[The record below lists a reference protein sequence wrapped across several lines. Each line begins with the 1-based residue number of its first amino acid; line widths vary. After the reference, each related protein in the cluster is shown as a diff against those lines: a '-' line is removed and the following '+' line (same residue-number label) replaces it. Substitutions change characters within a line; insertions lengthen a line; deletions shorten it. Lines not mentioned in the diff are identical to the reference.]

1 MSPPRNPPDKPALT
15 FDEQIARLRGRGMI
29 VADENRAWHFLAH
42 LNYYRLRGYWMSLEE
57 GTTAGEHRFQPDTT
71 FEQII
76 SLYDFDRHLRLLVN
90 DAVERVEV
98 SLRTR
103 WANVLGHLAGPC
115 AYLDANLFNGH
126 HAKLLAGVERLYSDR
141 NDIFLRHY
149 LDRNEDPPIW
159 ALCEVLSLG
168 DLSKWLRS
176 IRDHKVRQAIAEP
189 YKLHETPLCSFIENL
204 AFVRN
209 LCAHHGRLWNRKLI
223 IGEPAPPKRPASLVA
238 QRQRDPEAQLRIYN
252 TLVMLAW
259 LMRSI
264 SPGSDWHLRVREHAE
279 TRPELWGDMGFP
291 GEWQTFDLWQ
301 GVEP

>member
-15 FDEQIARLRGRGMI
+15 FDEQIARLRDRGMI
-29 VADENRAWHFLAH
+29 VADEDRARHFLAH
-42 LNYYRLRGYWMSLEE
+42 LNYYRLRGYWMSLEQ
-57 GTTAGEHRFQPDTT
+57 GTAAGEHRFQPGTT

-115 AYLDANLFNGH
+115 AYLDANLFNEH
-126 HAKLLAGVERLYSDR
+126 HAKLLAGVERLYADR

-189 YKLHETPLCSFIENL
+189 YKLHETPLCS
-204 AFVRN
+204 
-209 LCAHHGRLWNRKLI
+209 LI
-223 IGEPAPPKRPASLVA
+223 
-238 QRQRDPEAQLRIYN
+238 Q
-252 TLVMLAW
+252 
-259 LMRSI
+259 
-264 SPGSDWHLRVREHAE
+264 
-279 TRPELWGDMGFP
+279 
-291 GEWQTFDLWQ
+291 
-301 GVEP
+301 